1 MDPDADEAVA
11 WERLKELQR
20 EIENRPLK
28 APDADADAVA
38 LYQAQLLVERARG
51 LVRAIR
57 ARMPPAV

>member
-20 EIENRPLK
+20 EIENRPTK
-28 APDADADAVA
+28 APDADAVA
-38 LYQAQLLVERARG
+38 LYQAQLLVERARS

-57 ARMPPAV
+57 ARMQRAV